1 MKHLHHLEAK
11 DLRFSVFSSKNI
23 KALSVAK
30 IVTPMLFDPLGHPL
44 PGGLYDSKMGPFAI
58 NADPCATCYKTLQ
71 CNGHMGH
78 IELSMLVFNPIFMR
92 IVYDILRITCFS
104 CYRLQI
110 SENEMEILILQL
122 QLLDGGFIIEAQEI
136 EIFKSSVVATQS
148 NDDKDAK
155 LKEYKDLVESGLKS
169 FEVQANT
176 KNSEAL
182 RTSIVSSS
190 IKSSPNKRCVH
201 CKEALKKVKYSFKK
215 LMISAAKT
223 DFDSSV

>member
-1 MKHLHHLEAK
+1 M
-11 DLRFSVFSSKNI
+11 
-23 KALSVAK
+23 LSA
-30 IVTPMLFDPLGHPL
+30 PL
-44 PGGLYDSKMGPFAI
+44 GPFAV
-58 NADPCATCYKTLQ
+58 NSDPCATCYKTLQ

-110 SENEMEILILQL
+110 SENEMEILTLQL
-122 QLLDGGFIIEAQEI
+122 QLLDAGYIIEAQEI
-136 EIFKSSVVATQS
+136 EIFKSAVVATQS
-148 NDDKDAK
+148 NDDKDSK
-155 LKEYKDLVESGLKS
+155 LKEYRSLVDSGLAS
-169 FEVQANT
+169 CDVHENT

-190 IKSSPNKRCVH
+190 IKSSPSKRCVH

-215 LMISAAKT
+215 LMVTASRA
-223 DFDSSV
+223 DFDSSA